1 MIYFV
6 VHVGGVSITERALSR
21 TGGHWWS
28 AVSTAT
34 GDGRLEE
41 SVRVDYA
48 GRTVAVFT
56 PQAR

>member
-1 MIYFV
+1 M
-6 VHVGGVSITERALSR
+6 HVGGVSITERALSR
-21 TGGHWWS
+21 TGDHWRS
-28 AVSTAT
+28 AVPTAT

-56 PQAR
+56 PQAG